1 MKLAKSTA
9 LFPALALLI
18 AACAGPDVPA
28 NLSSSERATHVT
40 EPRPTDAR
48 DYRFPSDLAGNFTV
62 VWSAEPGISLFS
74 RQGEVVRATG
84 EAASLLGAPGY
95 RNYPG
100 AERAAAEAYERF
112 GGDDFSGDPGNLT
125 ARSGT
130 MFMHLVSMHSTPTN
144 IKAIGCLYNFGF
156 VAEFA
161 DDPKVGGPLAG
172 WGFEIDAIRP
182 ADAEDP
188 RADRPRGD
196 IHEIG
201 DRAPRFDAFSP
212 WQVSYK
218 GVRFD
223 DIRLSRCADHG
234 LALARSHPAYR
245 DSDLTDDT
253 VSVSLEPVQR
263 DLIPVLPQYP
273 TWPSP

>member
-1 MKLAKSTA
+1 MKLIRATA
-9 LFPALALLI
+9 FFPALALLV
-18 AACAGPDVPA
+18 AACASPNPPA
-28 NLSSSERATHVT
+28 IHPSSDQTTQVAQAQPAE
-40 EPRPTDAR
+40 DR
-48 DYRFPSDLAGNFTV
+48 DYRFPSDVAGNFTV

-84 EAASLLGAPGY
+84 EAASLLGVPGY

-130 MFMHLVSMHSTPTN
+130 MFMHVVSMQSTPTS
-144 IKAIGCLYNFGF
+144 IKAVGCLYNFGF

-182 ADAEDP
+182 VGVEDP
-188 RADRPRGD
+188 RANSARGD
-196 IHEIG
+196 SHEIG
-201 DRAPRFDAFSP
+201 DRAPRFDAFFP

-218 GVRFD
+218 GARFD
-223 DIRLSRCADHG
+223 DVRLSRCAHQG
-234 LALARSHPAYR
+234 LVLARTHPAYR
-245 DSDLTDDT
+245 DSDLTADT
-253 VSVSLEPVQR
+253 VSVSLDPVQR
-263 DLIPVLPQYP
+263 DLVPVLPQYP
-273 TWPSP
+273 AWPSP